1 LCLFFPPRLAV
12 EGEAVGWGALRSRRA
27 SMAADRRKSAPVTAS
42 QCQRNGSG
50 DKVVEA
56 W

>member
-1 LCLFFPPRLAV
+1 M
-12 EGEAVGWGALRSRRA
+12 GAQRSRSA

-42 QCQRNGSG
+42 QCHRNGSG